1 MIHTADINVKMG
13 VTGVSQFKQAMTQ
26 SRAAVKSLD
35 AELKLNEAQY
45 KASGNAEDY
54 LRQKSD
60 LLKKQIN
67 EQEKVVKAAEDALE
81 TMVKN
86 GVNPADKAFTQ
97 MKTNLANAQTQLVNM
112 QTELKNVGDAGK
124 NAADGADKLTKSIEG
139 IGKNVSLSTI
149 SSGIQGI
156 TSAAKT
162 AVKTVGNL
170 GQAIWGMTTESAA
183 LMDEYATMADQYEV
197 DRDLIIRMNSTY
209 VKGQADVNPEDIL
222 SAMNKMRRGSVNGV
236 VDLGAGYQVSLS
248 GDTLK
253 DFFDVMKRIDELDNK
268 YQSFD
273 RTSVMERIFGKSFNK
288 VNNFNYDSYMEL
300 LESVEV
306 LDEEGVDNL
315 LNFQNALDKMN
326 GTIDTFKQTISADLA
341 PGFERVA
348 GAIET
353 VFASLTE
360 WANSEEGKEA
370 LNNFAENIA
379 GIVENFAD
387 TDWTALTKKATDAIN
402 GVVSA
407 LEWFKNNQDTVTSW
421 LTGIAGAFAVFETA
435 KGFLAVAK
443 LVEGFSALG
452 GGAGIASGLGSLGL
466 ALGAMTLTVGTAYI
480 IAQNRENI
488 AADMHDAVLDSPEPV
503 KDWVENVTS
512 DILGVSGEQ
521 AALDRALAEN
531 DSALNGTGTF
541 VVKKASSSTGDMVFD
556 TPVQMIPVTAVTGTG
571 RESLYSRTGSQ
582 LSAWDSAFEGVT
594 YDLEDEVEEVT
605 YSVSDLK
612 DCINEG
618 VSVLDYFTAMLR
630 YAGQNVLSA
639 SANNITHNNVDTT
652 NIDRLVING
661 AVDPIS
667 MYRQIAQQG
676 LVLKAGYGS

>member
-1 MIHTADINVKMG
+1 MIYTADINVKMG

-45 KASGNAEDY
+45 KATGNAEDY

-124 NAADGADKLTKSIEG
+124 NAANGADKLTKSIEG

-149 SSGIQGI
+149 SNGIQGI

-222 SAMNKMRRGSVNGV
+222 SAMTKMRRESKNGV
-236 VDLGAGYQVSLS
+236 VDLGDGWQVSLS

-253 DFFDVMKRIDELDNK
+253 DFFDVMKKIDELDAK

-341 PGFERVA
+341 PGFEKVA

-360 WANSEEGKEA
+360 WANSEEGKDA

-407 LEWFKNNQDTVTSW
+407 LEWFKDNQDTVTKW
-421 LTGIAGAFAVFETA
+421 LAGIAGAFTVFETA

-443 LVEGFSALG
+443 VVEGFAGLG
-452 GGAGIASGLGSLGL
+452 GASGLASAISGLGSTLGTVTLAVGAVTILADTVATYLDGHTANDEGTDEYETAQRAKGL
-466 ALGAMTLTVGTAYI
+466 AKVIEPDGSVAWLPDPKDTGAFDFKGGDYTREQFNAYMLGG
-480 IAQNRENI
+480 
-488 AADMHDAVLDSPEPV
+488 
-503 KDWVENVTS
+503 
-512 DILGVSGEQ
+512 SGELTSFTF
-521 AALDRALAEN
+521 A
-531 DSALNGTGTF
+531 NG
-541 VVKKASSSTGDMVFD
+541 A
-556 TPVQMIPVTAVTGTG
+556 G
-571 RESLYSRTGSQ
+571 RESISRVPAIDTAIATEWADGTIK
-582 LSAWDSAFEGVT
+582 DF
-594 YDLEDEVEEVT
+594 DDEVEEVT
-605 YSVSDLK
+605 YSVEDLK